1 MTSEQLPAGVRDRP
15 PDRRPRSVLP
25 ELSIRQLE
33 SFGAV
38 AEEGSITRAA
48 ARLHT
53 TQQTLSAQ
61 IKQLERALGVI
72 LLVRDSRGVSL
83 TAAGEIFADGAK
95 TMVAGLMEL
104 SARMNT
110 VAGQSIKQLRVVCCP
125 RSAAPSLIR
134 VADRLEAADPGL
146 RVVLVGVRS
155 MPESLRE
162 LESGRVDAGLVWL
175 PLAGNR
181 LRYSVIGQDRWV
193 AVLARGHR
201 LAGRERLPLA
211 DLAAETL
218 VLPAIF
224 SSDPVERQWAAAL
237 RPAAGR
243 PAPTVL
249 DTADGPGIAVRRQ
262 GIWLAPES
270 LGRRFADPATSVVPI
285 TDAPPIEAAVV
296 WTARASEPLITEL
309 IRAAAVESS
318 AALATEPY
326 ERH

>member
-1 MTSEQLPAGVRDRP
+1 MSDPADRP
-15 PDRRPRSVLP
+15 PDGRPRSVLP
-25 ELSIRQLE
+25 ELNMRQLE
-33 SFGAV
+33 SFRAV

-48 ARLHT
+48 VRLHT

-61 IKQLERALGVI
+61 IKQLERALGVM

-110 VAGQSIKQLRVVCCP
+110 VAGQSINQLRVVCSP
-125 RSAAPSLIR
+125 RSTSSFLIR
-134 VADRLEAADPGL
+134 IADRLEEADPGL
-146 RVVLVGVRS
+146 RVVLVSVRS

-162 LESGRVDAGLVWL
+162 LESGRADAGLMWL
-175 PLAGNR
+175 PLEGNG
-181 LRYSVIGQDRWV
+181 LRYSVIGQDSWV
-193 AVLARGHR
+193 AVLARDHR

-224 SSDPVERQWAAAL
+224 LSDPVERYWAAAL

-243 PAPTVL
+243 PEPTVL
-249 DTADGPGIAVRRQ
+249 DTADGPIIAARRQ

-270 LGRRFADPATSVVPI
+270 LGRHYADPATSVVPI
-285 TDAPPIEAAVV
+285 TDAPPIDAAVV
-296 WTARASEPLITEL
+296 WTARASEPRVTEL
-309 IRAAAVESS
+309 IRAVRAAVEESS
-318 AALATEPY
+318 
-326 ERH
+326 